1 MLHVQPTRSDRR
13 ACRTR
18 AGARVW
24 AAAIVLLA
32 AAVLAPP
39 AAAAVPQHEAATAAP
54 QHEAG
59 AAVPQH
65 EAGAA
70 AEAPHE
76 QTLLQTVAKLA
87 NFAILAG
94 VLVYF
99 LRTPIAAYL
108 SARATTIRSELV
120 AASDLRAMATAQL
133 AEIERKL
140 QTLPAEL
147 EALKKQGA
155 EDVVAEQARIAQAAA
170 VERERLIQQTRREV
184 ETRLRV
190 ARRELTE
197 HAAQLAVQVAEA
209 RIKRTITPED
219 QLRLVERYTTQLGEA
234 R

>member
-1 MLHVQPTRSDRR
+1 MLG
-13 ACRTR
+13 
-18 AGARVW
+18 AGA
-24 AAAIVLLA
+24 LA
-32 AAVLAPP
+32 S
-39 AAAAVPQHEAATAAP
+39 AAAAVPQHDPATAAS
-54 QHEAG
+54 QHDAG
-59 AAVPQH
+59 AT
-65 EAGAA
+65 

-99 LRTPIAAYL
+99 LRTPTSAYL
-108 SARATTIRSELV
+108 ASRATTIRSDLV
-120 AASDLRAMATAQL
+120 AASEMRATATAQL
-133 AEIERKL
+133 ADIERKL

-147 EALKKQGA
+147 EALKRQGA

-170 VERERLIQQTRREV
+170 VERERLIQQTRREI

-219 QLRLVERYTTQLGEA
+219 QLRLVERYTTQLSEA

>member
-1 MLHVQPTRSDRR
+1 MLHVQPIESERR
-13 ACRTR
+13 DCHWRARAR
-18 AGARVW
+18 AGVV
-24 AAAIVLLA
+24 AILMLVTLGAGALA
-32 AAVLAPP
+32 SP
-39 AAAAVPQHEAATAAP
+39 AAAAVPQHDPAAP
-54 QHEAG
+54 ASQHDAG
-59 AAVPQH
+59 AT
-65 EAGAA
+65 

-99 LRTPIAAYL
+99 LRTPTSAYL
-108 SARATTIRSELV
+108 ASRATTIRSDLV
-120 AASDLRAMATAQL
+120 AASEMRATATAQL
-133 AEIERKL
+133 ADIERKL

-147 EALKKQGA
+147 EALKRQGA

-170 VERERLIQQTRREV
+170 VERERLIQQTRREID
-184 ETRLRV
+184 TRLRV

-219 QLRLVERYTTQLGEA
+219 QLRLVERYTTQLSEA

>member
-1 MLHVQPTRSDRR
+1 MLHVQPIESERR
-13 ACRTR
+13 DCHWRARAR
-18 AGARVW
+18 AGVV
-24 AAAIVLLA
+24 AILMLVTLGAGALA
-32 AAVLAPP
+32 SP
-39 AAAAVPQHEAATAAP
+39 AAAAVPQHDPATPAS
-54 QHEAG
+54 QHDAG
-59 AAVPQH
+59 AT
-65 EAGAA
+65 

-99 LRTPIAAYL
+99 LRTPTTAYL
-108 SARATTIRSELV
+108 ASRATTIRSDLV
-120 AASDLRAMATAQL
+120 AASEMRATATAQL
-133 AEIERKL
+133 ADIERKL

-147 EALKKQGA
+147 EALKRQGA

-170 VERERLIQQTRREV
+170 IERERLIQQTRREID
-184 ETRLRV
+184 TRLRV

-219 QLRLVERYTTQLGEA
+219 QLRLVERYTTQLSEA

>member
-1 MLHVQPTRSDRR
+1 MLHVQPTESERRDSHPLAQAR
-13 ACRTR
+13 ACAVAMLMLVMLV
-18 AGARVW
+18 AGA
-24 AAAIVLLA
+24 
-32 AAVLAPP
+32 LAPP
-39 AAAAVPQHEAATAAP
+39 AAAAVPQHDAATAA
-54 QHEAG
+54 
-59 AAVPQH
+59 PQH

-147 EALKKQGA
+147 DALKKQGA

-234 R
+234 

>member
-1 MLHVQPTRSDRR
+1 
-13 ACRTR
+13 
-18 AGARVW
+18 
-24 AAAIVLLA
+24 
-32 AAVLAPP
+32 
-39 AAAAVPQHEAATAAP
+39 
-54 QHEAG
+54 
-59 AAVPQH
+59 
-65 EAGAA
+65 
-70 AEAPHE
+70 
-76 QTLLQTVAKLA
+76 
-87 NFAILAG
+87 

-108 SARATTIRSELV
+108 SARGTTIRSELV

-184 ETRLRV
+184 DTRLRV

>member
-1 MLHVQPTRSDRR
+1 MFHVQPIRGDRR
-13 ACRTR
+13 DRHSLALARACVVALLILV
-18 AGARVW
+18 AGA
-24 AAAIVLLA
+24 LA
-32 AAVLAPP
+32 LP
-39 AAAAVPQHEAATAAP
+39 AAAAA
-54 QHEAG
+54 
-59 AAVPQH
+59 PQH

-99 LRTPIAAYL
+99 LKTPATAYL
-108 SARATTIRSELV
+108 AARATTIRSDLV
-120 AASDLRAMATAQL
+120 AASELRATATAQL
-133 AEIERKL
+133 ADIERKL
-140 QTLPAEL
+140 QSLPAEL
-147 EALKKQGA
+147 EALKRQGA
-155 EDVVAEQARIAQAAA
+155 EDVLAEQARIAQAAA
-170 VERERLIQQTRREV
+170 VERERLIQQTRREID
-184 ETRLRV
+184 TRLRG

-209 RIKRTITPED
+209 RIRRTITPED

>member
-1 MLHVQPTRSDRR
+1 MLHVQPTESERRDSHSLAQAR
-13 ACRTR
+13 ACAVAMLMLVMLV
-18 AGARVW
+18 AGA
-24 AAAIVLLA
+24 
-32 AAVLAPP
+32 LAPP
-39 AAAAVPQHEAATAAP
+39 AAAAVPQHDAATPAP

-59 AAVPQH
+59 AT
-65 EAGAA
+65 

-99 LRTPIAAYL
+99 LRTPTSAYL
-108 SARATTIRSELV
+108 ASRATAIRSDLV
-120 AASDLRAMATAQL
+120 AASEMRATATAQL
-133 AEIERKL
+133 ADIERKL

-147 EALKKQGA
+147 EALKRQGA

-170 VERERLIQQTRREV
+170 VERERLIQQTRREID
-184 ETRLRV
+184 TRLRV

-209 RIKRTITPED
+209 RIRRTITPDD
-219 QLRLVERYTTQLGEA
+219 QLRLVERYTTQLSEA

>member
-1 MLHVQPTRSDRR
+1 MLHVQPIESERR
-13 ACRTR
+13 DCHWLVRARAWVVAILMVVMLG
-18 AGARVW
+18 AGA
-24 AAAIVLLA
+24 LA
-32 AAVLAPP
+32 S
-39 AAAAVPQHEAATAAP
+39 AAAAVPQHDPATAAS
-54 QHEAG
+54 QHDAG
-59 AAVPQH
+59 AT
-65 EAGAA
+65 

-99 LRTPIAAYL
+99 LRTPTSAYL
-108 SARATTIRSELV
+108 ASRATTIRSDLV
-120 AASDLRAMATAQL
+120 AASEMRATATAQL
-133 AEIERKL
+133 ADIERKL

-147 EALKKQGA
+147 EALKRQGA

-170 VERERLIQQTRREV
+170 VERERLIQQTRREI

-219 QLRLVERYTTQLGEA
+219 QLRLVERYTTQLSEA

>member
-1 MLHVQPTRSDRR
+1 MLHVQPTESERRDCHPLAR
-13 ACRTR
+13 ACARAVAILMLVMIG
-18 AGARVW
+18 AGA
-24 AAAIVLLA
+24 LA
-32 AAVLAPP
+32 SG
-39 AAAAVPQHEAATAAP
+39 AAAAVPQHDPATAAS
-54 QHEAG
+54 QHDAG
-59 AAVPQH
+59 AT
-65 EAGAA
+65 

-76 QTLLQTVAKLA
+76 QTPLQTVAKLA

-99 LRTPIAAYL
+99 LRTPTAAYL
-108 SARATTIRSELV
+108 ASRATTIRSDLV
-120 AASDLRAMATAQL
+120 AASEMRATATAQL
-133 AEIERKL
+133 ADIERKL

-147 EALKKQGA
+147 EALKRQGA

-170 VERERLIQQTRREV
+170 VERERLIQQTRREID
-184 ETRLRV
+184 TRLRV

-219 QLRLVERYTTQLGEA
+219 QLRLVERYTTQLSEA

>member
-13 ACRTR
+13 ACRTL

-24 AAAIVLLA
+24 AAAIVILA

-59 AAVPQH
+59 
-65 EAGAA
+65 A

-133 AEIERKL
+133 AEIEGKL

-147 EALKKQGA
+147 DALKKQGA

>member
-1 MLHVQPTRSDRR
+1 MLHVQPTRLDRR
-13 ACRTR
+13 ARRTL

-24 AAAIVLLA
+24 AAAIVMLA
-32 AAVLAPP
+32 VAVLAPP
-39 AAAAVPQHEAATAAP
+39 AAAAVPQHEAATAA
-54 QHEAG
+54 
-59 AAVPQH
+59 PQH

-108 SARATTIRSELV
+108 SARGTTIRSELV

-184 ETRLRV
+184 DTRLRV

>member
-1 MLHVQPTRSDRR
+1 MLHVQPIESERR
-13 ACRTR
+13 NCHSLVH
-18 AGARVW
+18 AGACGV
-24 AAAIVLLA
+24 AILVLVMLVA
-32 AAVLAPP
+32 GAFVST
-39 AAAAVPQHEAATAAP
+39 ATAAVS
-54 QHEAG
+54 QHDAPTAVQHDAG
-59 AAVPQH
+59 AT
-65 EAGAA
+65 

-87 NFAILAG
+87 NFGILAG

-99 LRTPIAAYL
+99 LRTPASAYL
-108 SARATTIRSELV
+108 ASRATTIRSDLV
-120 AASDLRAMATAQL
+120 AASEMRAAATAQL
-133 AEIERKL
+133 ADIERKL

-147 EALKKQGA
+147 EALKRQGA

-170 VERERLIQQTRREV
+170 LERERLIQQTRREID
-184 ETRLRV
+184 TRLRV

-219 QLRLVERYTTQLGEA
+219 QLRLVERYTTQLSDA

>member
-1 MLHVQPTRSDRR
+1 MLHVQPTESERRDSQRLAHGR
-13 ACRTR
+13 ACAVAVLMLVMLV
-18 AGARVW
+18 AGA
-24 AAAIVLLA
+24 
-32 AAVLAPP
+32 LAPP
-39 AAAAVPQHEAATAAP
+39 AAAAVPQHDAATPAP
-54 QHEAG
+54 QHDAG
-59 AAVPQH
+59 AT
-65 EAGAA
+65 

-99 LRTPIAAYL
+99 LRTPASAYL
-108 SARATTIRSELV
+108 ASRATTIRSDLV
-120 AASDLRAMATAQL
+120 AASEMRATATAQL
-133 AEIERKL
+133 ADIERKL
-140 QTLPAEL
+140 QTLPEEL
-147 EALKKQGA
+147 EALKRQGA

-170 VERERLIQQTRREV
+170 VERERLIQQTRREID
-184 ETRLRV
+184 TRLRV

-219 QLRLVERYTTQLGEA
+219 QLRLVERYTTQLSEA